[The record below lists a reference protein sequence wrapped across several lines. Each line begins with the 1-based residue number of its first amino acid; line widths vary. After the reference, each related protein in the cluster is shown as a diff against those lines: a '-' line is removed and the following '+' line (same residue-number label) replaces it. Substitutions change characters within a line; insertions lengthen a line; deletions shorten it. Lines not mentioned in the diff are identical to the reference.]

1 MAMEF
6 EAKLKI
12 ERMKL
17 GFENEEIRLQSEA
30 KSQYD
35 ITIMMEQLRNSQ
47 YEKLELEKKLAADAS
62 NNEYELKRKAME
74 VEHLLIKS
82 QSDYKIEMY
91 R

>member
-1 MAMEF
+1 
-6 EAKLKI
+6 
-12 ERMKL
+12 
-17 GFENEEIRLQSEA
+17 
-30 KSQYD
+30 
-35 ITIMMEQLRNSQ
+35 MMEQLRNSQ